1 LIPSLFLQPLN
12 SLLQDNLIHIVC
24 YLNKLQTATEGK
36 KFLNV
41 GRKSFTVLEYVPT
54 CF

>member
-1 LIPSLFLQPLN
+1 MHGGNTTHSFSML
-12 SLLQDNLIHIVC
+12 
-24 YLNKLQTATEGK
+24 LNKLLTAIEGE

-41 GRKSFTVLEYVPT
+41 GRTSFTVLEYVPT